1 MKTIDS
7 MKKHLPGALIC
18 LIEIAAGVILLLRP
32 VGFTALIIIA
42 AGILLALRGLA
53 DIIHYFHSTPSAAEK
68 EQKLAR
74 GLIALLL
81 GLFAALQSGW
91 IVATFPVI
99 TALYGVAILIAGLY
113 KIQFAA
119 DMLRQKKPGWQWAAL
134 SAGLAIIFAVIILL
148 NPFSTTLFLWTFTA
162 IGLIAEAIIDLILII
177 RHR

>member
-119 DMLRQKKPGWQWAAL
+119 DMLRQKKLGWQWAAL
-134 SAGLAIIFAVIILL
+134 SAGLAMIFAVIILL

-162 IGLIAEAIIDLILII
+162 IGLIAEAVIGLILLI